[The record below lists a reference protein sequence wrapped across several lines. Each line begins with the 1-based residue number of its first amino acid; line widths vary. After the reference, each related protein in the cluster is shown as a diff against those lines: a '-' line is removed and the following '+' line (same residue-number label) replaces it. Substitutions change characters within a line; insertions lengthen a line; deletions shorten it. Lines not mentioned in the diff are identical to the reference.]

1 MLRNNFNLE
10 RVILSLG
17 SNKGERQANLK
28 NAVQSLKS
36 ILKDITLSS
45 VYKTAPQDYEAQD
58 DFLNMVVIGLYEG
71 EPLSLLTQINEIE
84 KTNGRNR
91 DKEIPKGPR
100 TLDID
105 ILFFG
110 ELRLSTPRLTLPHPA
125 IKKRAFVL
133 VPLLELLPD
142 FHDTDDVISYK
153 DILEQLQDQ
162 RVERIGKL

>member
-1 MLRNNFNLE
+1 MQK
-10 RVILSLG
+10 VILGLG
-17 SNKGERQANLK
+17 SNIGDRGAYLRR
-28 NAVQSLKS
+28 AVDSLSS
-36 ILKDITLSS
+36 ILQDIAFSS
-45 VYKTAPQDYEAQD
+45 VYQTAPQDYEAQD

-71 EPLSLLTQINEIE
+71 EPLSFLEQINEIE
-84 KTNGRNR
+84 KANGRNR

-110 ELRLSTPRLTLPHPA
+110 ELRLSTHPLTLPHPA

-142 FHDTDDVISYK
+142 FHDIDDALFYK
-153 DILEQLQDQ
+153 DILTQLQDQ
-162 RVERIGKL
+162 RVENIGRL